1 MSAEPQQPDSAH
13 DDSVSP
19 ALHLQAVRQR
29 RLRLVGGGAQE
40 VETSEGVLE
49 TAQDAD
55 RSTGSARAR
64 RRPLASAPARA
75 RRRRIPLIIATFL
88 GVLLTLGF
96 ALLMNI
102 TISQNQYDLVQL
114 RAQEQDLTE
123 RNQALSQEIEFQQAP
138 QNLAARASQLGMVS
152 QAQQAQL
159 DLRTGKLN
167 GTPQAAEAVRED
179 PKEAAERGRTNLI
192 DPPKGSDTE
201 AAQQAQQRAA
211 EQQKKDE
218 AAQKKADEQKKAQER
233 ASASP
238 AASQSGQAGDDRGR

>member
-13 DDSVSP
+13 DDSVP
-19 ALHLQAVRQR
+19 AALHLQAVRQR

-40 VETSEGVLE
+40 AEAPG
-49 TAQDAD
+49 DATQEVD
-55 RSTGSARAR
+55 RPVGSARAR
-64 RRPLASAPARA
+64 RRPLASAPGRA
-75 RRRRIPLIIATFL
+75 RHRRIPLIIATFL

-123 RNQALSQEIEFQQAP
+123 RNQALNQEIEFQQAP

-167 GTPQAAEAVRED
+167 GTPQAAEALGED
-179 PKEAAERGRTNLI
+179 PKEAAEQGQTNLI
-192 DPPKGSDTE
+192 APPKGSDTE

-218 AAQKKADEQKKAQER
+218 AAQKKADEQKAQER

-238 AASQSGQAGDDRGR
+238 SASQAGDGRDR